1 MQQKPKPSTP
11 SNASRELESSFPA
24 FVANSASDDKNFF
37 NTQLPDDMIAEQ
49 EKEYDAEE
57 EEQAEEH

>member
-37 NTQLPDDMIAEQ
+37 NTQPDDMIAEQ